1 MFTKAGALAK
11 ELPALAALVRLLSRV
26 DALVANQCGFA
37 AERFPTLTAVV
48 RPLSCVNS
56 LVLDK
61 YVFVAESFPA
71 FTALI
76 RPLSSVDSL
85 MLSKSVLAAEG
96 FPTVTALVLP
106 MVRGL
111 CTHTVL
117 GCLPLAPKTQGT
129 SGVPPSLGACGGLL
143 WCVGYTALR
152 PGGLVC
158 VLAGQILSIVL
169 LLQLVKF
176 PTCLQQFLPRVYSQ
190 VIS

>member
-11 ELPALAALVRLLSRV
+11 ELSALTALVRLLSRV
-26 DALVANQCGFA
+26 DALVANQCGFV
-37 AERFPTLTAVV
+37 AECFPTFIAVV

-56 LVLDK
+56 LVLDE
-61 YVFVAESFPA
+61 YVFVAEGFPA

-76 RPLSSVDSL
+76 WPLSSVDSL

-96 FPTVTALVLP
+96 LPTVTALVLP
-106 MVRGL
+106 TVRGL

-117 GCLPLAPKTQGT
+117 GWLPLAPKAQDT
-129 SGVPPSLGACGGLL
+129 SGVLPSLGARGGLL
-143 WCVGYTALR
+143 WCVGYTALQ
-152 PGGLVC
+152 PGGLIYVP
-158 VLAGQILSIVL
+158 AGQILSIVL

-176 PTCLQQFLPRVYSQ
+176 PTCLQQFLPRVCSQ